1 MVGTTLQSCGNN
13 LLTCGNNFETCG
25 NDLLTCGNELSTCGN
40 ELLTCGH
47 NFISCGN
54 EIKKMQ
60 GKQFYVP
67 SRAPYEC
74 QIYCKLCLL
83 NLAFKTKASFHNFF
97 A

>member
-1 MVGTTLQSCGNN
+1 MGTTLQSCGNN
-13 LLTCGNNFETCG
+13 LLTCGNEFETCG

-67 SRAPYEC
+67 SRAPYSSVNIWASPLAQLLKELD
-74 QIYCKLCLL
+74 LCLYL
-83 NLAFKTKASFHNFF
+83 CVI
-97 A
+97 